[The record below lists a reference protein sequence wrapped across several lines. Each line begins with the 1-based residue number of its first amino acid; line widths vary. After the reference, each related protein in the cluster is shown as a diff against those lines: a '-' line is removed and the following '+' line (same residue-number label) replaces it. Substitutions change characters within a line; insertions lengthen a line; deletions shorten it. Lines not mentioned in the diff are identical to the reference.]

1 MSMLTRD
8 TANMHTSLFLESTFR
23 RSRYRFLFTLDGV
36 IAGFDTRP
44 PTQDKLDDTALQIE
58 LTSDIEWL
66 PHTFADSLAEEENV
80 DEEKIINL
88 RARRFEVLDSKAASL
103 KIKSCMQT
111 LSATQFPF
119 EIQLANEVSALMK
132 DPILRRIAALT
143 TIKANSEETTVAA
156 IRTGNVTSDVTPE
169 NVATQWMVGLETA
182 KNSLKVTTQR
192 GIRFIS
198 NPATR
203 RFKTQMV
210 HLRYPR
216 LRRMFYADIMEPKI
230 KSIGSHRYAH
240 VIGNGRGYT
249 KAYPMERK
257 NESIYALND
266 FIKKVGIPELL
277 SCDNDATMEGW
288 SKWKKRIR
296 KYSIEPRYT
305 EPYSPFQNKAELDI
319 RELKRMIRRFQ
330 DITRSPRRL
339 WNYLVNLCARI
350 RSFVAGTHSDLQ
362 GRCAFEHV
370 PLRHAW
376 MVRGSRI
383 PRQRQ
388 QAEIGVLVRTSG
400 KLWWRGRS
408 VPTTIVCKADC

>member
-1 MSMLTRD
+1 
-8 TANMHTSLFLESTFR
+8 
-23 RSRYRFLFTLDGV
+23 
-36 IAGFDTRP
+36 
-44 PTQDKLDDTALQIE
+44 
-58 LTSDIEWL
+58 
-66 PHTFADSLAEEENV
+66 
-80 DEEKIINL
+80 
-88 RARRFEVLDSKAASL
+88 
-103 KIKSCMQT
+103 
-111 LSATQFPF
+111 
-119 EIQLANEVSALMK
+119 
-132 DPILRRIAALT
+132 
-143 TIKANSEETTVAA
+143 
-156 IRTGNVTSDVTPE
+156 
-169 NVATQWMVGLETA
+169 
-182 KNSLKVTTQR
+182 
-192 GIRFIS
+192 
-198 NPATR
+198 
-203 RFKTQMV
+203 MV

-240 VIGNGRGYT
+240 VIGNGQGYT

-257 NESIYALND
+257 NESIYALDD

-370 PLRHAW
+370 HGWTPDMSLYVMHGWYEVVGYLDNDNKRKSACW
-376 MVRGSRI
+376 LGPAENYGGGDAVFLLPSSARPIVRSTFWSLTPEERADKREEI
-383 PRQRQ
+383 
-388 QAEIGVLVRTSG
+388 AEL
-400 KLWWRGRS
+400 L
-408 VPTTIVCKADC
+408 